1 MLQLV
6 IRRTVS
12 SWCIA
17 LALAA
22 PVVAQS
28 PPAGFEEVDFDIA
41 LGVLPGQL
49 RFDRE
54 LLAVAPGSRV
64 KLTLKNTDAM
74 QHNFVL
80 CVRGEGV
87 AARVA
92 AATLRLG
99 AAASE
104 KHYVPDSDEVLASTK
119 AIFLDQSDTIWF
131 RAPDTPGDYPYVC
144 TLPGHSFTMKGVMKV
159 GADAAAPA
167 AVPIENLRY
176 RVFRGKWKLLPDFS
190 ELTPFREGDLE
201 GGLLDLGPLGAKRDF
216 GAVFTG
222 ILDLPAAGEHTFFLN
237 SDDGSRV
244 FVDDQ
249 EVVAYDGIHGASEEQ
264 RGAVALAAGPHQ
276 LRVEFF
282 QGGGGQ
288 SLVLDVAGPDGARRK
303 LWTKKQRPAR
313 VTPIAVHHHPVVMRV
328 HVEGAS
334 ARSIAVGMPGGMN
347 YCFDASQC
355 CVQFGW
361 AGAFLDVG
369 PDRDARG
376 GRPCKTLGPRFSVG
390 NSGWPLRVGAGAQ
403 PPARFVGYRTMPTPA
418 FEIDWGGR
426 MVTWEVAPAP
436 EGVGL
441 QYTFTFEAPLPKAA
455 TFAVDPDGLALSSPL
470 GAFRGG
476 RLAVPAGCEALT
488 VTLTSEEE
496 VR

>member
-1 MLQLV
+1 M
-6 IRRTVS
+6 R
-12 SWCIA
+12 
-17 LALAA
+17 LALLAA
-22 PVVAQS
+22 LFAPLHAQS
-28 PPAGFEEVDFDIA
+28 PPPGFEQVDFDVKM
-41 LGVLPGQL
+41 GVLPGQL
-49 RFDRE
+49 RFDTE
-54 LLAVAPGSRV
+54 SFTVAPGSKV
-64 KLTLKNTDAM
+64 KLTLSNTDAM
-74 QHNFVL
+74 QHNLVL
-80 CVRGEGV
+80 CAAGDDV

-92 AATLRLG
+92 AETLKLG
-99 AAASE
+99 ASASE
-104 KHYVPDSDEVLASTK
+104 KQYVPDMDEVLASTK
-119 AIFLDQSDTIWF
+119 AIFLDQQDTIWF
-131 RAPDTPGDYPYVC
+131 RAPKVPGDYAYVC
-144 TLPGHSFTMKGVMKV
+144 TLPGHSYTMKGVMHV
-159 GADAAAPA
+159 GAGAKASAE
-167 AVPIENLRY
+167 VPIENLRY

-201 GGLLDLGPLGAKRDF
+201 GGLLDLAPLRVNKNY

-222 ILDLPAAGEHTFFLN
+222 ILEARAAGEHTFVLN

-244 FVDDQ
+244 FVDDK

-264 RGAVALAAGPHQ
+264 RGAVSLAAGPHQ

-288 SLVLDVAGPDGARRK
+288 SLVLDVAGPDGERRK
-303 LWTKKQRPAR
+303 LWTRKQRPAR

-347 YCFDASQC
+347 YCFDAARC

-369 PDRDARG
+369 PDRDNRG
-376 GRPCKTLGPRFSVG
+376 GGSCKTLGPRFSTG
-390 NSGWPLRVGAGAQ
+390 DAGWPLAAAPGERG
-403 PPARFVGYRTMPTPA
+403 PAKFVGYRTRPAPA
-418 FEIDWGGR
+418 FEIDWGGS
-426 MVTWEVAPAP
+426 MVTWEIEPAP

-441 QYTFTFEAPLPKAA
+441 RYTFTFEAPLAHAA
-455 TFAVDPDGLALSSPL
+455 TFSIDPDGLSLASPL

-476 RLAVPAGCEALT
+476 RLAVPAGCEQFQ
-488 VTLTSEEE
+488 VTIRSTEG

>member
-1 MLQLV
+1 MSV
-6 IRRTVS
+6 
-12 SWCIA
+12 A
-17 LALAA
+17 LCA
-22 PVVAQS
+22 PLIAQS
-28 PPAGFEEVDFDIA
+28 PPAGFEDVDFDIV

-54 LLAVAPGSRV
+54 LLAVSPQGRV

-131 RAPDTPGDYPYVC
+131 RAPSEPGDYPYVC
-144 TLPGHSFTMKGVMKV
+144 TLPGHSFTMKGVLRV
-159 GADAAAPA
+159 GADAAVRRA
-167 AVPIENLRY
+167 APIENLRY
-176 RVFRGKWKLLPDFS
+176 RVFRGAWRRLPDFD

-201 GGLLDLGPLGAKRDF
+201 AGLLDLAPLGERKNF

-222 ILDLPAAGEHTFFLN
+222 IIEARADGIHTFFLN

-244 FVDDQ
+244 LVDGR
-249 EVVAYDGIHGASEEQ
+249 EVVAYDGVHAADEEQ
-264 RGAVALAAGPHQ
+264 RGVVELTAGSHQ

-282 QGGGGQ
+282 QGAGGQ
-288 SLVLDVAGPDGARRK
+288 SLVLDVAGPSSERRK
-303 LWTKKQRPAR
+303 LWTRKQRPAR
-313 VTPIAVHHHPVVMRV
+313 VTPISVHHHPVVMRV

-347 YCFDASQC
+347 YCFDAAQC

-369 PDRDARG
+369 PDRDGRG

-390 NSGWPLRVGAGAQ
+390 SIGWPLRVGAGVQ
-403 PPARFVGYRTMPTPA
+403 PAVKFVGYRTKPGPA
-418 FEIDWGGR
+418 FELRWGAR
-426 MVTWEVAPAP
+426 SVTWEITPA

-441 QYTFTFEAPLPKAA
+441 RYSFTFDAPLDRPAR
-455 TFAVDPDGLALSSPL
+455 FVVDPSKLQLASAL

-476 RLAVPAGCEALT
+476 ELVIPAGCET
-488 VTLTSEEE
+488 FSVTLTTQEQI
-496 VR
+496 R

>member
-1 MLQLV
+1 M
-6 IRRTVS
+6 
-12 SWCIA
+12 A
-17 LALAA
+17 LALSV
-22 PVVAQS
+22 PLSAQS

-54 LLAVAPGSRV
+54 LLAVTPGSRV

-80 CVRGEGV
+80 CVRGDAV

-131 RAPDTPGDYPYVC
+131 RAPDAPGDYPYVC
-144 TLPGHSFTMKGVMKV
+144 TLPGHSFTMKGVMRV
-159 GADAAAPA
+159 GAAAAPA

-176 RVFRGKWKLLPDFS
+176 RVFRGKWKLLPNFS

-201 GGLLDLGPLGAKRDF
+201 GGLLDLAPLGVKRDF

-222 ILDLPAAGEHTFFLN
+222 ILELAAAGEHTFFLN

-249 EVVAYDGIHGASEEQ
+249 EIVAYDGVHGASEEQ

-288 SLVLDVAGPDGARRK
+288 SLV
-303 LWTKKQRPAR
+303 
-313 VTPIAVHHHPVVMRV
+313 PVSPGSTLTAATSSSVC
-328 HVEGAS
+328 A
-334 ARSIAVGMPGGMN
+334 ASIALV
-347 YCFDASQC
+347 SRT
-355 CVQFGW
+355 W
-361 AGAFLDVG
+361 
-369 PDRDARG
+369 
-376 GRPCKTLGPRFSVG
+376 GRH
-390 NSGWPLRVGAGAQ
+390 
-403 PPARFVGYRTMPTPA
+403 
-418 FEIDWGGR
+418 
-426 MVTWEVAPAP
+426 
-436 EGVGL
+436 
-441 QYTFTFEAPLPKAA
+441 
-455 TFAVDPDGLALSSPL
+455 
-470 GAFRGG
+470 
-476 RLAVPAGCEALT
+476 
-488 VTLTSEEE
+488 
-496 VR
+496 